1 MKKLYLVLRSTAMLS
16 MLLLLVVSCKDTD
29 STPDLELIPVNS
41 VTVDGVT
48 ISLFA
53 EKEIETGANDFY
65 WKVEEGNSSLEI
77 QSFSITPMMEMATMS
92 HSTPYNDPALF
103 EENKSYYHNMAV
115 FIMPSGEMG
124 SWTISFEV
132 ETMTGKMLTGEMPI
146 EVNSSWKLTSVR
158 DANNNNKVYFITW
171 LSPQKPVSGN
181 NDLKFLVHTRE
192 TMMSFPAVSDAELI
206 VYPYMDM
213 GGGQGHSTDFTT
225 PVAKGNG
232 MYEGDINYSM
242 SGVWTTSVQVVMAND
257 TLPEAMFEY
266 SVLAK

>member
-1 MKKLYLVLRSTAMLS
+1 MKKLCLVLRSTTMLT
-16 MLLLLVVSCKDTD
+16 MLLLLTVSCKDTD
-29 STPDLELIPVNS
+29 STPDLEVIPINS
-41 VTVDGVT
+41 VTADGVT
-48 ISLFA
+48 VSLFA
-53 EKEIETGANDFY
+53 EKEIETGANDLY
-65 WKVEEGNSSLEI
+65 WKVEENGNSVDI
-77 QSFSITPMMEMATMS
+77 KSFSITPLMEMATMT
-92 HSTPYNDPALF
+92 HSTPYKNPVLF
-103 EENKSYYHNMAV
+103 KENENYYHNMAV

-124 SWTISFEV
+124 TWAIPFEI
-132 ETMTGKMLTGEMPI
+132 ETMTGKIIAGEVPI

-171 LSPQKPVSGN
+171 LAPQKPVSGN
-181 NDLKFLVHTRE
+181 NDLMFMVHTRE

-225 PVAKGNG
+225 PVAMGDG

-242 SGVWTTSVQVVMAND
+242 SGVWTTSVRLVMAND
-257 TLPEAMFEY
+257 TLPEVVFEY